1 MDSFIT
7 GILLGLGVAIPIG
20 PLNILI
26 MNYSLSSFGRGFALG
41 MGAMSADILYFVLLS
56 LGVLVVFD
64 NPWIF
69 KSIAIFGAIF
79 LLYMAW
85 ACYKNASKMLAKIS
99 NTERGESLLACYL
112 KGLGLNSINP
122 FIIGFWLSLSSVI
135 ASSANW
141 MIAAFG
147 VLLALFVWV
156 VGLSLV
162 TSLARRIISA
172 KVARIFSY
180 VSAVLML
187 FFTAFLIYNTFLKDI

>member
-69 KSIAIFGAIF
+69 KSIALFGAIF

-99 NTERGESLLACYL
+99 CAERGESLLACYL

-122 FIIGFWLSLSSVI
+122 FIVGFWLSLSSVV

-141 MIAAFG
+141 MITALG
-147 VLLALFVWV
+147 VLLALFAWV
-156 VGLSLV
+156 LGLSLA

-172 KVARIFSY
+172 KAARIFSY

>member
-85 ACYKNASKMLAKIS
+85 TCYKNASKMLAKIS

-122 FIIGFWLSLSSVI
+122 FIVGFWLSLSSVV

-141 MIAAFG
+141 MIAALG
-147 VLLALFVWV
+147 VLLALFAWV
-156 VGLSLV
+156 LGLSFA

>member
-69 KSIAIFGAIF
+69 KSIAIFGAIL

-99 NTERGESLLACYL
+99 CAERGESLLACYL

-122 FIIGFWLSLSSVI
+122 FIVGFWLSLSSVV

-141 MIAAFG
+141 MIAALG
-147 VLLALFVWV
+147 VLLALFAWV
-156 VGLSLV
+156 LGLSIV

>member
-99 NTERGESLLACYL
+99 CAERGESLLACYL

-122 FIIGFWLSLSSVI
+122 FIIGFWLSLSSVV

-141 MIAAFG
+141 MIATLG
-147 VLLALFVWV
+147 VLLALFAWV
-156 VGLSLV
+156 LGLSIV

>member
-99 NTERGESLLACYL
+99 CAERGESLLACYL

-122 FIIGFWLSLSSVI
+122 FIVGFWLSLSSVV

-141 MIAAFG
+141 MIAALG

-156 VGLSLV
+156 LGLSLV

-180 VSAVLML
+180 ISAVLML

>member
-64 NPWIF
+64 NTWIF

-79 LLYMAW
+79 LLYVAW
-85 ACYKNASKMLAKIS
+85 TCYKNASKMLAKIS
-99 NTERGESLLACYL
+99 CAERGENLLACYL

-122 FIIGFWLSLSSVI
+122 FIIGFWLSLSSVVV
-135 ASSANW
+135 SSANW
-141 MIAAFG
+141 MIAALG
-147 VLLALFVWV
+147 VLLALFAWV
-156 VGLSLV
+156 LGLSIL

>member
-64 NPWIF
+64 NTWIF

-99 NTERGESLLACYL
+99 CAERGESLLACYL

-122 FIIGFWLSLSSVI
+122 FIVGFWLSLSSVVV
-135 ASSANW
+135 SSANW
-141 MIAAFG
+141 MIAALG
-147 VLLALFVWV
+147 VLLVLFAWV
-156 VGLSLV
+156 LGLSLA

>member
-64 NPWIF
+64 NTWIF
-69 KSIAIFGAIF
+69 KSIALFGAIF

-122 FIIGFWLSLSSVI
+122 FIVGFWLSLSSVVV
-135 ASSANW
+135 SSANW
-141 MIAAFG
+141 MIAALG
-147 VLLALFVWV
+147 VLLALFAWV
-156 VGLSLV
+156 LGLSIV

>member
-122 FIIGFWLSLSSVI
+122 FIIGFWLSLSSVV

-141 MIAAFG
+141 MIAALG
-147 VLLALFVWV
+147 VLLALFAWV
-156 VGLSLV
+156 LGLSIV

>member
-99 NTERGESLLACYL
+99 CAERGESLLACYL

-122 FIIGFWLSLSSVI
+122 FIVGFWLSLSSVVV
-135 ASSANW
+135 SSANW
-141 MIAAFG
+141 MIAALG
-147 VLLALFVWV
+147 VLLALFAWV
-156 VGLSLV
+156 LGLSIV

-172 KVARIFSY
+172 KAARIFSY

>member
-141 MIAAFG
+141 MIAALG
-147 VLLALFVWV
+147 VLLALFAWV
-156 VGLSLV
+156 VGLSFA

>member
-122 FIIGFWLSLSSVI
+122 FIVGFWLSLSSVV

-141 MIAAFG
+141 MIAALG
-147 VLLALFVWV
+147 VLLVLFAWV
-156 VGLSLV
+156 LGLSIL

>member
-56 LGVLVVFD
+56 FGVLVVFD
-64 NPWIF
+64 NTWIF

-122 FIIGFWLSLSSVI
+122 FIVGFWLSLSSVVV
-135 ASSANW
+135 SSANW
-141 MIAAFG
+141 MIAALG
-147 VLLALFVWV
+147 VLLALFAWV
-156 VGLSLV
+156 LGLSIL

>member
-69 KSIAIFGAIF
+69 KSIALFGAIF

-85 ACYKNASKMLAKIS
+85 TCYKNASKMLAKIS
-99 NTERGESLLACYL
+99 CAERGESLLACYL

-122 FIIGFWLSLSSVI
+122 FIVGFWLSLSSVV

-141 MIAAFG
+141 MIAALG
-147 VLLALFVWV
+147 VLLALFAWV
-156 VGLSLV
+156 LGLSIV

>member
-64 NPWIF
+64 NTWIF

-99 NTERGESLLACYL
+99 CAERGESLLACYL

-122 FIIGFWLSLSSVI
+122 FIVGFWLSLSSVV

-141 MIAAFG
+141 MIAALG
-147 VLLALFVWV
+147 VLLALFAWV
-156 VGLSLV
+156 LGLSFA

>member
-99 NTERGESLLACYL
+99 CAERGESLLACYL

-122 FIIGFWLSLSSVI
+122 FIVGFWLSLSSVVV
-135 ASSANW
+135 SSANW
-141 MIAAFG
+141 MIAALG
-147 VLLALFVWV
+147 VLLALFAWV
-156 VGLSLV
+156 LGLSIL

>member
-122 FIIGFWLSLSSVI
+122 FIVGFWLSLSSVI

-141 MIAAFG
+141 MIAALG
-147 VLLALFVWV
+147 VLLALFAWV
-156 VGLSLV
+156 AGLSLV

>member
-64 NPWIF
+64 NTWIF
-69 KSIAIFGAIF
+69 KSIAIFGVIF

-99 NTERGESLLACYL
+99 CAERGESLLACYL

-122 FIIGFWLSLSSVI
+122 FIVGFWLSLSSVVV
-135 ASSANW
+135 SSANW
-141 MIAAFG
+141 MIAALG
-147 VLLALFVWV
+147 VLLALFAWV
-156 VGLSLV
+156 LGLSLI

>member
-99 NTERGESLLACYL
+99 NTESGESLLACYL

-122 FIIGFWLSLSSVI
+122 FIVGFWLSLSSVV

-147 VLLALFVWV
+147 VLLALFAWV
-156 VGLSLV
+156 LGLSIV

>member
-64 NPWIF
+64 NTWIF

-99 NTERGESLLACYL
+99 CTERGESLLACYL

-122 FIIGFWLSLSSVI
+122 FIVGFWLSLSSVV

-141 MIAAFG
+141 MIAALG
-147 VLLALFVWV
+147 VLLALFAWV
-156 VGLSLV
+156 LGLSLI

>member
-122 FIIGFWLSLSSVI
+122 FIVGFWLSLSSVVV
-135 ASSANW
+135 SSANW
-141 MIAAFG
+141 MIAALG
-147 VLLALFVWV
+147 VLLALFAWV
-156 VGLSLV
+156 LGLSIL

>member
-85 ACYKNASKMLAKIS
+85 TCYKNASKMLAKIS

-122 FIIGFWLSLSSVI
+122 FIIGFWLSLSSVV

-141 MIAAFG
+141 MIAALG
-147 VLLALFVWV
+147 VLLALFAWV
-156 VGLSLV
+156 LRLSLA

>member
-64 NPWIF
+64 NTWIF

-99 NTERGESLLACYL
+99 CAERGESLLACYL

-122 FIIGFWLSLSSVI
+122 FIVGFWLSLSSVV

-141 MIAAFG
+141 MIAALG
-147 VLLALFVWV
+147 VLLALFAWV
-156 VGLSLV
+156 LGLSIV

>member
-85 ACYKNASKMLAKIS
+85 TCYKNASKMLAKIS

-122 FIIGFWLSLSSVI
+122 FIIGFWLSLSSVVV
-135 ASSANW
+135 SSANW
-141 MIAAFG
+141 MIAALG
-147 VLLALFVWV
+147 VLLALFAWV
-156 VGLSLV
+156 LGLSIL

>member
-85 ACYKNASKMLAKIS
+85 TCYKNASKMLAKIS
-99 NTERGESLLACYL
+99 CAERGESLLACYL

-122 FIIGFWLSLSSVI
+122 FIIGFWLSLSSVV

-141 MIAAFG
+141 MIAALG
-147 VLLALFVWV
+147 VLLALFAWV
-156 VGLSLV
+156 LGLSLV

>member
-122 FIIGFWLSLSSVI
+122 FIIGFWLSLSSVV

-141 MIAAFG
+141 MIAALG
-147 VLLALFVWV
+147 VLLALFAWV
-156 VGLSLV
+156 LGLSIL

>member
-85 ACYKNASKMLAKIS
+85 ARYKNASKMLAKIS
-99 NTERGESLLACYL
+99 CAERGESLLACYL

-122 FIIGFWLSLSSVI
+122 FIIGFWLSLSSVVV
-135 ASSANW
+135 SSENW
-141 MIAAFG
+141 MIAALG
-147 VLLALFVWV
+147 VLLALFAWV
-156 VGLSLV
+156 LGLSIV

>member
-141 MIAAFG
+141 MIAALG
-147 VLLALFVWV
+147 VLLALFAWV
-156 VGLSLV
+156 VGLSFA

-180 VSAVLML
+180 ISAVLML

>member
-85 ACYKNASKMLAKIS
+85 ACYKNASKMLATIS
-99 NTERGESLLACYL
+99 CAERGESLLACYL

-122 FIIGFWLSLSSVI
+122 FIVGFWLSLSSVV

-141 MIAAFG
+141 MIAALG
-147 VLLALFVWV
+147 VLLALFAWV

>member
-64 NPWIF
+64 NTWIF
-69 KSIAIFGAIF
+69 KSIALFGAIF

-122 FIIGFWLSLSSVI
+122 FIVGFWLSLSSVVV
-135 ASSANW
+135 SSANW
-141 MIAAFG
+141 MIAALG
-147 VLLALFVWV
+147 VLLALFAWV
-156 VGLSLV
+156 LGLSFA

>member
-85 ACYKNASKMLAKIS
+85 TCYKNASKMLAKIS
-99 NTERGESLLACYL
+99 CAERGERLLACYL

-122 FIIGFWLSLSSVI
+122 FIIGFWLSLSSVVV
-135 ASSANW
+135 SSANW
-141 MIAAFG
+141 MIAALG
-147 VLLALFVWV
+147 VLLALFAWV
-156 VGLSLV
+156 LGLSIV
-162 TSLARRIISA
+162 TALARRIISA

>member
-64 NPWIF
+64 NTWIF

-122 FIIGFWLSLSSVI
+122 FIVGFWLSLSSVVV
-135 ASSANW
+135 SSANW
-141 MIAAFG
+141 MIAALG
-147 VLLALFVWV
+147 VLLALFAWV
-156 VGLSLV
+156 LGLSLI

>member
-64 NPWIF
+64 NTWIF

-85 ACYKNASKMLAKIS
+85 TCYKNASKMLAKIS
-99 NTERGESLLACYL
+99 CAERGESLLACYL

-122 FIIGFWLSLSSVI
+122 FIVGFWLSLSSVV

-141 MIAAFG
+141 MIAALG
-147 VLLALFVWV
+147 VLLALFAWV
-156 VGLSLV
+156 LGLSLA

>member
-99 NTERGESLLACYL
+99 STERGESLLACYL

-135 ASSANW
+135 ATSANW
-141 MIAAFG
+141 MIAALG
-147 VLLALFVWV
+147 VLLALFAWV
-156 VGLSLV
+156 LGLSIV

>member
-141 MIAAFG
+141 MIAALG
-147 VLLALFVWV
+147 VLLALFAWV
-156 VGLSLV
+156 VGLSLA

-187 FFTAFLIYNTFLKDI
+187 LFTALLTYNTLFTAT

>member
-1 MDSFIT
+1 
-7 GILLGLGVAIPIG
+7 
-20 PLNILI
+20 

-85 ACYKNASKMLAKIS
+85 TCYKNASKMLAKIS
-99 NTERGESLLACYL
+99 CAERGESLLACYL

-122 FIIGFWLSLSSVI
+122 FIIGFWLSLSSVV

-141 MIAAFG
+141 MIAALG
-147 VLLALFVWV
+147 VLLALFAWV
-156 VGLSLV
+156 LGLSLV

>member
-85 ACYKNASKMLAKIS
+85 ACYKNASKMLAKITS
-99 NTERGESLLACYL
+99 TERGESLLACYL

-122 FIIGFWLSLSSVI
+122 FIVGFWLSLSSVVV
-135 ASSANW
+135 SSANW
-141 MIAAFG
+141 MIAALG
-147 VLLALFVWV
+147 VLLALFAWV
-156 VGLSLV
+156 VGLSLA

>member
-56 LGVLVVFD
+56 LGVLAVFD
-64 NPWIF
+64 NTWIF

-99 NTERGESLLACYL
+99 CAERGESLLACYL

-122 FIIGFWLSLSSVI
+122 FIVGFWLSLSSVV

-141 MIAAFG
+141 MIAALG
-147 VLLALFVWV
+147 VLLALFAWV
-156 VGLSLV
+156 LGLSIV
-162 TSLARRIISA
+162 ISLARRIISA

>member
-56 LGVLVVFD
+56 LGVLAVFD
-64 NPWIF
+64 NTWIF

-99 NTERGESLLACYL
+99 CAERGESLLACYL

-122 FIIGFWLSLSSVI
+122 FIVGFWLSLSSVV

-141 MIAAFG
+141 MIAALG
-147 VLLALFVWV
+147 VLLALFAWV
-156 VGLSLV
+156 LGLSLA